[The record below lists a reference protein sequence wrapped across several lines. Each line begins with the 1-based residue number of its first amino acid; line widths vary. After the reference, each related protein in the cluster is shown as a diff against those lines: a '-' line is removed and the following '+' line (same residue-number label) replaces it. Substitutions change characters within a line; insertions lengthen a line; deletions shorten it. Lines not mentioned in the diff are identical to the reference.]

1 MAYLSDA
8 SVRSSSAPPTAVSSN
23 QPGML
28 FGPSRPSPHSIVLGA
43 ANPDLD
49 AALAVPVA
57 VSRPQ
62 DRSLAR
68 LGAAHWIVRLL
79 TRAGWP
85 AHVAKRVVAALCMGQ
100 Q

>member
-8 SVRSSSAPPTAVSSN
+8 SVRSSSAPLTAVSSN
-23 QPGML
+23 QPGTL
-28 FGPSRPSPHSIVLGA
+28 FGPPRPSPHVIVRG
-43 ANPDLD
+43 NPNTDLN

-62 DRSLAR
+62 DRSLA
-68 LGAAHWIVRLL
+68 LGAAHWIVLLL

>member
-8 SVRSSSAPPTAVSSN
+8 SVRSSSKPPTAVSSN
-23 QPGML
+23 QPGRL
-28 FGPSRPSPHSIVLGA
+28 FAPPRSSPHSIVLGA

-62 DRSLAR
+62 DRSLA
-68 LGAAHWIVRLL
+68 LGAAHWFVLLL

>member
-23 QPGML
+23 QPGQL
-28 FGPSRPSPHSIVLGA
+28 LGPPRPSPHFIARGNP
-43 ANPDLD
+43 NPDLN

-62 DRSLAR
+62 DRSLA
-68 LGAAHWIVRLL
+68 LGAAHWIVLLL